1 MGHEFSMVRSLFIVS
16 MAWMIILNSMV
27 YSVICVNFQ
36 LNRSFITEMFC
47 ENRDIPMSECHGQCF
62 LSKQLD
68 QASQEQDANWM
79 DFRSD
84 FNLFTLF
91 SQDLTLSGPSL
102 VEGMDHVGFLKTSAY
117 QTDLLVLERPPAE

>member
-1 MGHEFSMVRSLFIVS
+1 MVRSLFVIS

-47 ENRDIPMSECHGQCF
+47 ENKDIPMSQCNGQCF
-62 LSKQLD
+62 LNKQLD
-68 QASQEQDANWM
+68 QATQDQESSWM

-91 SQDLTLSGPSL
+91 SLDLELPRL
-102 VEGMDHVGFLKTSAY
+102 CLAADFDHVGFLKNRAY
-117 QTDLLVLERPPAE
+117 QSYLRVLGRPPATASFLL